1 MFTPL
6 KYDSGKMFTIKDGTV
21 SDTTIAK
28 FDALDWAS
36 GYLQRAT
43 SATTQV
49 RLISMEDKVTASGA
63 HEDLI
68 VLYVDGVEFE
78 CDTTGDMAIAY
89 RGTQCD
95 LTDHDTLN
103 EDAVSVDVFYI
114 TQMIGAT
121 TDKKARGYFVMKNIV
136 LAT

>member
-1 MFTPL
+1 MFTPI

-21 SDTTIAK
+21 SDTTITK

-43 SATTQV
+43 SASTEI
-49 RLISMEDKVTASGA
+49 RLLAMEDKTTAAGA

-68 VLYVDGVEFE
+68 VLYVDGIEFE
-78 CDTTGDMAIAY
+78 CDTTGNMAIAY
-89 RGTQCD
+89 RGTTCD

-103 EDAVSVDVFYI
+103 EDAVDNDVFYI
-114 TQMIGAT
+114 TQMIWRN
-121 TDKKARGYFVMKNIV
+121 D
-136 LAT
+136 

>member
-1 MFTPL
+1 MFTPI

-21 SDTTIAK
+21 SDTTITK

-43 SATTQV
+43 SASTEI
-49 RLISMEDKVTASGA
+49 RLLAMEDKTTAAGA

-68 VLYVDGVEFE
+68 VLYVDGIEFE
-78 CDTTGDMAIAY
+78 CDTTGNMAIAR
-89 RGTQCD
+89 RGTTCD

-103 EDAVSVDVFYI
+103 EDAVDNDVFYI

-121 TDKKARGYFVMKNIV
+121 TDKTARGYFVMKTAV
-136 LAT
+136 